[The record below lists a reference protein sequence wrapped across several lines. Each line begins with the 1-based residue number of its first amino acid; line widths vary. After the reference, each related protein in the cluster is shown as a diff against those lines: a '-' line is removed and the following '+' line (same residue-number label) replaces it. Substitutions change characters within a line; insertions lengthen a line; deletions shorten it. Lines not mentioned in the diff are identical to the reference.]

1 MISVSCRPK
10 GELGSTEGTTA
21 SGSHGRQTS
30 NASPHMSMA
39 RPCLDEGEDQGE
51 SEGEGEG
58 EGDISMARLYLVGFG
73 RV

>member
-1 MISVSCRPK
+1 
-10 GELGSTEGTTA
+10 
-21 SGSHGRQTS
+21 
-30 NASPHMSMA
+30 MSMA